1 MAARLWKKRRIAEE
15 RPTLIGQSAAF
26 LKLVRRVDAVAPT
39 ESTVLLSGEAGVGK
53 TLIATAIHDRSA
65 RLGRPAVVV
74 DAAAVQDI
82 RSALFGRKGGALARA
97 AKGGTIIFEEVGQ
110 LDMEIQARLLQ
121 WLDTREFIPEHSRRS
136 VHTDARVVATTNVD
150 LTEAV
155 EVGWFR
161 GELLSRLNAC
171 ALNIP
176 PLRDRPED
184 IPVLARYYLECN
196 ARRFGKR
203 IRDLSPRALASLMRY
218 GWPGNVRELSHRIQ
232 RAVVACTGSL
242 LEVEPVPSKVE
253 WTENRER
260 QYVRA
265 LLKSTNGVIGGP
277 HGAAVLYG
285 YGLRPR
291 VPRSVVKWFRA
302 MGSPN
307 CA

>member
-1 MAARLWKKRRIAEE
+1 MAARSRKKRRVAEE

-26 LKLVRRVDAVAPT
+26 LELVRRVDAVAPT

-65 RLGRPAVVV
+65 RRGRPAVVV

-82 RSALFGRKGGALARA
+82 RSALFGRKGGALARV

-136 VHTDARVVATTNVD
+136 VHTDARVIATTNVD
-150 LTEAV
+150 LTEGV
-155 EVGWFR
+155 EAGWFR
-161 GELLSRLNAC
+161 AELLVRLNVC

-184 IPVLARYYLECN
+184 IPILARYYLECN
-196 ARRFGKR
+196 ARKFGKQ
-203 IRDLSPRALASLMRY
+203 IRDFSPRALVSLMRY
-218 GWPGNVRELSHRIQ
+218 PWPGNVRELSHNIQ
-232 RAVVACTGSL
+232 RAVVRCTGSF
-242 LEVEPVPSKVE
+242 LEVEPDPSKAE
-253 WTENRER
+253 WTDEAER
-260 QYVRA
+260 QYIRA
-265 LLKSTNGVIGGP
+265 LIKSTNGVIGGP

-291 VPRSVVKWFRA
+291 VPRSVLKWFRA

>member
-1 MAARLWKKRRIAEE
+1 MKVSIDLTPDQADRLRLEAEC
-15 RPTLIGQSAAF
+15 LG
-26 LKLVRRVDAVAPT
+26 
-39 ESTVLLSGEAGVGK
+39 LSPE
-53 TLIATAIHDRSA
+53 D
-65 RLGRPAVVV
+65 
-74 DAAAVQDI
+74 
-82 RSALFGRKGGALARA
+82 LARA
-97 AKGGTIIFEEVGQ
+97 AVVELLDVGQ
-110 LDMEIQARLLQ
+110 LDMEIRARLLQ

-161 GELLSRLNAC
+161 GELLSRLNVC

-196 ARRFGKR
+196 ARRFGKQ

-291 VPRSVVKWFRA
+291 VSRSVLKWFRA